1 MVQMMKSSLM
11 MCSMS
16 KRFLFKMMIS
26 NKKRLISKKLLK
38 KRTSKRFLKKR
49 LSKKTSKR

>member
-26 NKKRLISKKLLK
+26 NKKKNSKKLLK